1 MLMDEKK
8 IFKTS
13 IPKLDDY
20 LDGGLRESSMTLLWS
35 FPGIDNSPFAYQAM
49 VEQLENGG
57 RCIYIN
63 QSKMSNAILNEIEH
77 YGWNIKPYLDDGSL
91 VFLDAY
97 SGLINAES
105 KDAFSVKNPRNPDEI
120 TKELKKM
127 LDPNDGRD
135 TMVVYDSIST
145 LIDHCGDDAVYKMQ
159 NWKDILEKNKAVGL
173 FLFTEWPYDDKI
185 LEELKKVS
193 DAVVE
198 LRAIEEKVILREFFV
213 VSKVGWNG
221 KIRKGA
227 TAPFK
232 ITVPGGV
239 MIYIPKILV
248 TGPFNAGK
256 SSLIHSLSDTAV
268 SVERVGTTVALDHGH
283 VDYAGFSVDLFGTPG
298 QERFDPILE
307 MLGGEALGVIAVVDS
322 TNPDSFPRVKEMLT
336 KTKSAGLPCIIAAN
350 KNDLPGALSVEE
362 IRNGLGLDIPTPVLP
377 ITATDLSMVEKDK
390 PANLK
395 EKDLYALLDA
405 LFSKIV

>member
-1 MLMDEKK
+1 MDGKK

-49 VEQLENGG
+49 VEILDKGG
-57 RCIYIN
+57 RCIYVN
-63 QSKMSNAILNEIEH
+63 QSKMSNAVSNEIEH
-77 YGWNIKPYLDDGSL
+77 YGWNIKPYMDNKNLI
-91 VFLDAY
+91 FLDAY
-97 SGLINAES
+97 SGLINVES
-105 KDAFSVKNPRNPDEI
+105 REEFSVENPRNPDEI
-120 TKELKKM
+120 TKELSKILGM
-127 LDPNDGRD
+127 DGGES

-145 LIDHCGDDAVYKMQ
+145 LIDHCGDEAVYEMQ
-159 NWKDILEKNKAVGL
+159 EWKKIFEKNKAVGV
-173 FLFTEWPYDDKI
+173 FLFTEWPYDARI
-185 LEELKKVS
+185 LEELRRVS

-221 KIRKGA
+221 KIKEGA

-232 ITVPGGV
+232 ITAPGGV

-256 SSLIHSLSDTAV
+256 SSVIHSLSDTAV
-268 SVERVGTTVALDHGH
+268 SVERVGTTIALDHGH
-283 VDYAGFSVDLFGTPG
+283 VDYKGFSVDLFGTPG

-307 MLGGEALGVIAVVDS
+307 LLGGEALGVIAVVDS

-362 IRNGLGLDIPTPVLP
+362 IRDGLGLGVPTPVLP
-377 ITATDLSMVEKDK
+377 VTAVDLSKVEKNK

-395 EKDLYALLDA
+395 EKELYALLDA